1 MRTFF
6 FAAFLF
12 CASLV
17 LAQGP
22 ELLRQQYGKSPYD
35 YEFYRKWNFDVFI
48 QPHLSNTT
56 NRETK
61 GRFNLDMGGNVHY
74 RFTKSFGLSSGV
86 HYHRLAYN
94 YTLENDSS
102 LDRLLFLRFP
112 LALSVYPVK
121 RIRLSLGISY
131 HWLLDAKG
139 QPPPSTTPISYPEGV
154 FVNSLGLSASAHYT
168 VWKLFSTSLAYR
180 FQKRSINPLQRET
193 QNFNG
198 LALGLHYTLLNPK
211 RKKQ

>member
-74 RFTKSFGLSSGV
+74 RFNQKLRPELWGALPSSGLQL
-86 HYHRLAYN
+86 YSR
-94 YTLENDSS
+94 
-102 LDRLLFLRFP
+102 
-112 LALSVYPVK
+112 K
-121 RIRLSLGISY
+121 R
-131 HWLLDAKG
+131 
-139 QPPPSTTPISYPEGV
+139 
-154 FVNSLGLSASAHYT
+154 
-168 VWKLFSTSLAYR
+168 
-180 FQKRSINPLQRET
+180 
-193 QNFNG
+193 
-198 LALGLHYTLLNPK
+198 
-211 RKKQ
+211 